1 MDELN
6 ISLYF
11 TAEWWDAH
19 YHIGRPRSEKP
30 SEAALETMYL
40 DRTRFL
46 FEQFGEWDVGSEAPV
61 LDSGQIATVIRY
73 GFDLIPA
80 LLGTRLD
87 YAEAWG
93 FYPRFREL
101 QDVARLS
108 AVDIAST
115 AEGAWITAEKDRLT
129 TRYGDCSHC
138 IDMGSVANN
147 AFRIIGQD
155 VYTEALSNPR
165 DLSKLFEVI
174 LETERHLHSFLS
186 ELFGLQDPVPISNCN
201 VSLFGPATYER
212 VVLPFD
218 RRQARFAADLAG
230 VPARTSLHHCDVI
243 ADTFLD
249 AYAAMPELEV
259 LQASFESD
267 IALAHSVMPDLS
279 FCALVSPGA
288 LNGDLER
295 LRNGVRRALQ
305 DGVNDFAVW
314 NVDADTDPERIRNVL
329 SLLCS
334 AAHDVGRAPGTT
346 AMPMCWEELEW
357 AHGRYQSTTPQ
368 QAAEYVGSGWNGL

>member
-1 MDELN
+1 VDELN

-11 TAEWWDAH
+11 TAEWWDLH
-19 YHIGRPRSEKP
+19 FHVDHPRPDRRTES
-30 SEAALETMYL
+30 ALEAMYL
-40 DRTRFL
+40 GRNRFL
-46 FEQFGEWDVGSEAPV
+46 FEQFGQCEIGSEHPA

-87 YAEAWG
+87 YADAWG

-101 QDVARLS
+101 VDVGQLS
-108 AVDIAST
+108 AVDIART
-115 AEGAWITAEKDRLT
+115 AEGAWITKEKDRLT
-129 TRYGDCSHC
+129 TRYGDSSHC

-147 AFRIIGQD
+147 AFRIIGQE

-230 VPARTSLHHCDVI
+230 VPARACLHHCDVI
-243 ADTFLD
+243 ADAFLD
-249 AYAAMPELEV
+249 AYATMPELEV

-267 IALAHSVMPDLS
+267 IALSHNVMHDLS
-279 FCALVSPGA
+279 FSALVSPGA
-288 LNGDLER
+288 LNGNLKR
-295 LRNGVRRALQ
+295 LRKGVRRALR

-314 NVDADTDPERIRNVL
+314 NVDADTAPDQIRNVL

-334 AAHDVGRAPGTT
+334 AANDAGREPRAT
-346 AMPMCWEELEW
+346 AMPLCWEELEW
-357 AHGRYQSTTPQ
+357 AHGRYQ
-368 QAAEYVGSGWNGL
+368 